1 MKFLAVLVLSTLSL
15 PAMSQ
20 TCYVDMIVKNTGRVV
35 QTFIGYGD
43 STCLEGMKECR
54 KSIRLDYSSNREYPN
69 GSLDCV
75 SARRNPGGQNPY
87 PGNPGGQNPY
97 PGNPGGQN
105 PYPGNPGGQNPY
117 PGNPGGQNPYP
128 NPYYSVNAAV
138 LMLDMAGSNY
148 NSEVQ
153 TKMLE
158 TMISNINSYQLSQ
171 LARICA
177 STRTYQENASCL
189 IDGIRR
195 GQQELVDE
203 SVAIFSVGRACVQT
217 KTWQDEKSCF
227 SAAIRNNR
235 LPSLQYYAQSCNNMY
250 NAESSAQC
258 FRSVFNV
265 R

>member
-1 MKFLAVLVLSTLSL
+1 MKLFAVLALSTLSL

-20 TCYVDMIVKNTGRVV
+20 TCYVDMIVKNSGRVV
-35 QTFIGYGD
+35 QTFIAYGD

-54 KSIRLDYSSNREYPN
+54 KSIRLDYSSHREYPN

-75 SARRNPGGQNPY
+75 SARRNPSPGNPGGQNPYPGNPY

-97 PGNPGGQN
+97 PGNPYPGN
-105 PYPGNPGGQNPY
+105 PYPGNPGGH
-117 PGNPGGQNPYP
+117 YP
-128 NPYYSVNAAV
+128 NPYQSVNATS
-138 LMLDMAGSNY
+138 LMIELAGSNY

-158 TMISNINSYQLSQ
+158 TMISNINSYSLGQ
-171 LARICA
+171 LARICS

-189 IDGIRR
+189 LDGIRR
-195 GQQELVDE
+195 GQQELVEE
-203 SVAIFSVGRACVQT
+203 SVAIYAVGRACVQT

-227 SAAIRNNR
+227 SAALRNNR

>member
-75 SARRNPGGQNPY
+75 SARRNPS
-87 PGNPGGQNPY
+87 PGNPGGHNPY
-97 PGNPGGQN
+97 PG
-105 PYPGNPGGQNPY
+105 NPY

-128 NPYYSVNAAV
+128 NPNPYYSVNATS
-138 LMLDMAGSNY
+138 LMLDLAQSNY
-148 NSEVQ
+148 NSEIQ

-158 TMISNINSYQLSQ
+158 TMISNINSFQLSQ

-189 IDGIRR
+189 IDGVRR

-227 SAAIRNNR
+227 SAALRNNR
-235 LPSLQYYAQSCNNMY
+235 FQSLQYYAQSCNNMY